1 MDLKKHVRDL
11 HLKALLFLYH
21 FFNFKVALL
30 SRVFTVNNISLERR
44 KKIENPGDTIGV
56 PYISDIIS
64 IFHENWPNI
73 SQEKILQ
80 RSHLKPK
87 HSTRKSDL
95 KFFGVLV
102 FVYINI
108 FPLHTSEGCHPIA
121 LEQAIWH
128 CFVCWCRCMP
138 EGKGQTQFVRS

>member
-64 IFHENWPNI
+64 TFHEN
-73 SQEKILQ
+73 
-80 RSHLKPK
+80 
-87 HSTRKSDL
+87 
-95 KFFGVLV
+95 
-102 FVYINI
+102 
-108 FPLHTSEGCHPIA
+108 
-121 LEQAIWH
+121 
-128 CFVCWCRCMP
+128 
-138 EGKGQTQFVRS
+138 